1 MKAILVRRL
10 RSLLIAVLFLFSF
23 ATVTAPK
30 YADAQTTRSG
40 HEFDY
45 YSDSTYTTLVG
56 VAIFCNSGQTF
67 RWGTTTPYSI
77 ISDSGC

>member
-1 MKAILVRRL
+1 MKAISVRRL
-10 RSLLIAVLFLFSF
+10 RSLLIATLFLFSF
-23 ATVTAPK
+23 ATVSAPTN
-30 YADAQTTRSG
+30 AGAQITRSG

-45 YSDSTYTTLVG
+45 YSDSTFTTLVG

-67 RWGTTTPYSI
+67 RWGDATPYSI

>member
-1 MKAILVRRL
+1 MKAISVRRL
-10 RSLLIAVLFLFSF
+10 RSLLIAALFLFSF
-23 ATVTAPK
+23 ATVSAPTN
-30 YADAQTTRSG
+30 AGAQITRSG

-67 RWGTTTPYSI
+67 RWGDVTPYSI

>member
-1 MKAILVRRL
+1 MKYVPRL
-10 RSLLIAVLFLFSF
+10 RSLFVAVLFLFSF
-23 ATVTAPK
+23 ASVSAPK
-30 YADAQTTRSG
+30 NAGAQITRSG

-67 RWGTTTPYSI
+67 RWGDVTPYSI